1 MGHHE
6 LSADLTR
13 ARYEHA
19 LDHYRRHGQR
29 HISDA
34 VRRLVRVH
42 HTPRRRPAASGPN
55 WTFWKAL
62 GELGL
67 LRAASTGDARPRPG
81 PLVWMTVMEEFGHAL
96 VAEPF
101 VETVVAA
108 GGLILRLGSSSQHA
122 WLLPPIAGGE
132 AIWAVAHEEVFAR
145 HELNHVVA
153 TAKRF
158 RDGYLIQGAKVD
170 VGAAAWAGKFIVSA
184 RTSGAR
190 RDEAGVSLFVVD
202 AQNRGITLDAARGA
216 ARADTVILSNVYVES
231 AARLGEEGEAM
242 AAMEASRARCVAALC
257 AQATGAIAGLIAI
270 VRRNAGEFDVPQRRP
285 DRWNDMLAAQQ
296 DAIALTQHLSAR
308 LAVEGRAAALLV
320 SRTKSQVGY
329 AARFVLEEAVNF
341 VSERADG
348 EAVARYGRCI
358 QSINNQHGDPDF
370 HQRRVWEAC

>member
-19 LDHYRRHGQR
+19 LDHYRRRSQR
-29 HISDA
+29 QVSDA

-42 HTPRRRPAASGPN
+42 HAPRRRPAASGPN

-67 LRAASTGDARPRPG
+67 LRAASTGDAGPRPG

-122 WLLPPIAGGE
+122 WLLPAIAGGE

-153 TAKRF
+153 TARRF
-158 RDGYLIQGAKVD
+158 RDGYLIHGAKVD

-202 AQNRGITLDAARGA
+202 AQNRGITLDAARGG
-216 ARADTVILSNVYVES
+216 ARADTMILSNVYVES

-270 VRRNAGEFDVPQRRP
+270 VRRNDSAFDRP

-308 LAVEGRAAALLV
+308 LSVEGRAAAVLV

-329 AARFVLEEAVNF
+329 AARFVLEEAAHF
-341 VSERADG
+341 VSERPDC
-348 EAVARYGRCI
+348 EAVAQYGRYI

>member
-29 HISDA
+29 QVGDA
-34 VRRLVRVH
+34 VKRLVRAH
-42 HTPRRRPAASGPN
+42 HAPRRRAAASGPN
-55 WTFWKAL
+55 WTFWRAL

-81 PLVWMTVMEEFGHAL
+81 PLVWMTVMEEFGYGL

-101 VETVVAA
+101 IETVVAA

-132 AIWAVAHEEVFAR
+132 AIWAVAHEEAFAR

-153 TAKRF
+153 TATRF

-170 VGAAAWAGKFIVSA
+170 VRAAPWAGKFIVSA

-190 RDEAGVSLFVVD
+190 RDDAGVSLFVVD
-202 AQNRGITLDAARGA
+202 AQNRGITLDAGRGGVC
-216 ARADTVILSNVYVES
+216 ADTIVLSNVYVETT
-231 AARLGEEGEAM
+231 ARLGEEGEAL

-270 VRRNAGEFDVPQRRP
+270 VRRSANTVSRP

-296 DAIALTQHLSAR
+296 DAVALTQHLSAR
-308 LAVEGRAAALLV
+308 LSVEGKAAALLV

-329 AARFVLEEAVNF
+329 AARFVLEEATNF
-341 VSERADG
+341 IADGPDG
-348 EAVARYGRCI
+348 EAVARYGQCI
-358 QSINNQHGDPDF
+358 HAINAQHGDLDF
-370 HQRRVWEAC
+370 HQRRVWETC